1 MRKNR
6 VAGAALVSL
15 AMILAACSAEA
26 EEPENSAPEPA
37 ETTPEAEPAGDTEDA
52 EPETEDA
59 GGDLFSQLPQEIQD
73 RGTIIFAGDSHP
85 PYRTV
90 ADDGTVSG
98 IDADFQEALAAE
110 LGVEIEVEIV
120 SGLPA
125 ILSGMLSGRY
135 DAFNGPV
142 RSTEEREADFD
153 SIVWLTTRTSY
164 VFLADDDRF
173 SSSDDLCGVI
183 IAGTAGSVTESQV
196 DLLNQWCVDQG
207 EEAAEFLGLAD
218 TNATILAVQAGRA
231 DALGATET
239 AALDILRADPDT
251 FDYVTQ
257 TEEQGAGLDLLAM
270 FAPKD
275 SGLGPVL
282 FEAVQNMFDSGAMAE
297 IAQEWELENVLVDEP
312 MFNPIT
318 EG

>member
-26 EEPENSAPEPA
+26 EEPEDSAPEPA
-37 ETTPEAEPAGDTEDA
+37 ETTPEAEPAGDTE
-52 EPETEDA
+52 PETEEA

>member
-26 EEPENSAPEPA
+26 EEPEDSAPEPA
-37 ETTPEAEPAGDTEDA
+37 ETTPEAEPAGDTE
-52 EPETEDA
+52 PVTEDA

-183 IAGTAGSVTESQV
+183 ISGTAGSVTESQV
-196 DLLNQWCVDQG
+196 DLLNEWCVDQG
-207 EEAAEFLGLAD
+207 EEPAEFLGLAD

-231 DALGATET
+231 DVLGATET

-282 FEAVQNMFDSGAMAE
+282 FEAVENMFASGAMAE
-297 IAQEWELENVLVDEP
+297 IAQTWELENVLVDAP

>member
-26 EEPENSAPEPA
+26 EEPEDSAPEPA
-37 ETTPEAEPAGDTEDA
+37 ETTPEAEPAGDTE
-52 EPETEDA
+52 PETEDA
-59 GGDLFSQLPQEIQD
+59 DGDLFSQLPQEIQD

-90 ADDGTVSG
+90 GDDGTVTG
-98 IDADFQEALAAE
+98 IDPDFQAALAAE
-110 LGVEIEVEIV
+110 LGVEIEVEIA

-173 SSSDDLCGVI
+173 SSSDDLCGVVI
-183 IAGTAGSVTESQV
+183 SGTAGSVTESQV
-196 DLLNQWCVDQG
+196 ELLNEWCVAQG
-207 EEAAEFLGLAD
+207 EEPAEFLGLAD

-251 FDYVTQ
+251 FDRS
-257 TEEQGAGLDLLAM
+257 EERRVGKEWGERGEEWD
-270 FAPKD
+270 
-275 SGLGPVL
+275 G
-282 FEAVQNMFDSGAMAE
+282 EARAK
-297 IAQEWELENVLVDEP
+297 IR
-312 MFNPIT
+312 
-318 EG
+318 

>member
-6 VAGAALVSL
+6 VAGVALVSL
-15 AMILAACSAEA
+15 AMLLTACGTDAD
-26 EEPENSAPEPA
+26 APEESTAEPTTPA
-37 ETTPEAEPAGDTEDA
+37 ETEAATEAGTETGSA
-52 EPETEDA
+52 EE
-59 GGDLFSQLPQEIQD
+59 DLFSQLPPEIQE

-90 ADDGTVSG
+90 GDDGTVTG
-98 IDADFQEALAAE
+98 IDADFQAALAEE

-164 VFLADDDRF
+164 VFLAEDERF

-196 DLLNQWCVDQG
+196 ELLNNWCVEQG
-207 EEAAEFLGLAD
+207 EEPAEFLGLAD

-239 AALDILRADPDT
+239 AALDIMRADPET

-275 SGLGPVL
+275 AGLGPVL
-282 FEAVQNMFDSGAMAE
+282 YQAVQNMFDSGAMDE